1 MTTKIAGYA
10 DRTATQNFAE
20 RMQARYPSFEPTA
33 YRPLTGTEVITSK
46 LGYGSYRVHYQSD
59 EHVATL
65 RAAIEAGC
73 NLIDTSSNY
82 TDGGSETLIGNVLR
96 DMIAA
101 KDIQRDEIIVVSK
114 VGYLQGQNLDE
125 AVRRDDTCEA
135 WEEIVKYMEGCWH
148 CIHPDF
154 LTDQW
159 MRSADRLG
167 LETIDV
173 YLLHNPEYFLSDAKK
188 WASAND
194 LNAVRDT
201 YYDRIC
207 RAFVQMERFVA
218 EGKIRYYGV
227 SSNTFPS
234 PATDFEHTS
243 LNRVYD
249 AAVEAAETVHG
260 NRVESHFKVIQ
271 LPYNLF
277 EHGALTE
284 VNNQTDG
291 KDATA
296 LEVATALG
304 LGVLVN
310 RPLNAFKE
318 NRLYRLAQYP
328 YRPGL
333 DYQEAISSA
342 VDALDGVEVT
352 LRNTLM
358 DWGIFEPVKKAVDL
372 DLFYEI
378 GERLRSL
385 LSRPQNREHWEQIV
399 SQYLIPQIK
408 VYLHHTT
415 ESVSDAHLTEWE
427 QAHQEYVQAIN
438 KLLSLTAGRFNRT
451 ASQEVEWIQ
460 ETLNDHLP
468 SDQSAL
474 TLSQKSLNFVTSS
487 PGVSVALNG
496 MKRQE
501 YVTDAMEIMAVPD
514 FAPSAGQLVTE
525 VERKM

>member
-1 MTTKIAGYA
+1 MTAKIAGYA
-10 DRTATQNFAE
+10 DSVATQNFAE
-20 RMQARYPSFEPTA
+20 RMRARYPAFEPDA
-33 YRPLTGTEVITSK
+33 YRQLTGTDVITSK
-46 LGYGSYRVHYQSD
+46 IGYGSYRVHYESD

-82 TDGGSETLIGNVLR
+82 TDGGSETLIGNVLG
-96 DMIAA
+96 DMISA
-101 KDIQRDEIIVVSK
+101 KDIQRGEIIVVSK

-125 AVRRDDTCEA
+125 AVRRADTCEA
-135 WEEIVKYMEGCWH
+135 WEEVVKYMEGCWH
-148 CIHPDF
+148 CIHPDV

-159 MRSADRLG
+159 NRSAERLG

-173 YLLHNPEYFLSDAKK
+173 YLLHNPEYFLSDAQKR
-188 WASAND
+188 ASAND
-194 LNAVRDT
+194 LDSVRDT
-201 YYDRIC
+201 YYDRIY

-234 PATDFEHTS
+234 SAADFEHTS
-243 LNRVYD
+243 LNRVYN
-249 AAVEAAETVHG
+249 AAMEAAETVHG
-260 NRVESHFKVIQ
+260 NREESHFKVIQ

-291 KDATA
+291 KDATV

-318 NRLYRLAQYP
+318 NRMYRLAQYS
-328 YRPGL
+328 YRSDL
-333 DYQEAISSA
+333 DYQATISSA
-342 VDALDGVEVT
+342 VSALDGVET
-352 LRNTLM
+352 ILRNTLT
-358 DWGIFEPVKKAVDL
+358 DWGIFDQVKAAVNL
-372 DLFYEI
+372 DLFYDI
-378 GERLRSL
+378 GGKLQGFLPRV
-385 LSRPQNREHWEQIV
+385 QNREHWEQIA

-408 VYLHHTT
+408 VYLHQTT
-415 ESVSDAHLTEWE
+415 ESVSDSHLAEWE
-427 QAHQEYVQAIN
+427 QAHQEYVGELN
-438 KLLSLTAGRFNRT
+438 KLLSLITGHFNRA

-460 ETLNDHLP
+460 ATLNNHLP
-468 SDQSAL
+468 ADQSAL

-487 PGVSVALNG
+487 PGVSVVLNG
-496 MKRQE
+496 MKREQ
-501 YVTDAMEIMAVPD
+501 YVKEAMGIMSVPD
-514 FAPSAGQLVTE
+514 FGPSAGQLVAD
-525 VERKM
+525 VEREM

>member
-1 MTTKIAGYA
+1 MTAKIAGYA
-10 DRTATQNFAE
+10 DRTATQNFAD
-20 RMQARYPSFEPTA
+20 RMRARYPSFEPTA
-33 YRPLTGTEVITSK
+33 YRPLTGTDVITSK
-46 LGYGSYRVHYQSD
+46 IGYGSYRVHYQSD
-59 EHVATL
+59 EQVATL

-101 KDIQRDEIIVVSK
+101 KTIQRDEIIVVSK
-114 VGYLQGQNLDE
+114 VGYLQGQNLE
-125 AVRRDDTCEA
+125 AAEQRENSGEA
-135 WEEIVKYMEGCWH
+135 WEDVVKYMDGCWH

-154 LTDQW
+154 LIDQW
-159 MRSADRLG
+159 NRSAERLG

-173 YLLHNPEYFLSDAKK
+173 YLLHNPEYFLSDAKN
-188 WASAND
+188 WALAND

-201 YYDRIC
+201 YYERIY

-243 LNRVYD
+243 LNRVYN
-249 AAVEAAETVHG
+249 AAVEAAETVHN
-260 NRVESHFKVIQ
+260 NREEDHFKVIQ
-271 LPYNLF
+271 LPYNLL

-284 VNNQTDG
+284 GNNQNDG

-296 LEVATALG
+296 LEVATALEI
-304 LGVLVN
+304 GVLVN

-318 NRLYRLAQYP
+318 NRMYRLAQYP
-328 YRPGL
+328 YRSDL
-333 DYQEAISSA
+333 DYQEAISAA
-342 VDALDGVEVT
+342 VDALDGVEAT

-358 DWGIFEPVKKAVDL
+358 RWDIFDPVKKAVNL
-372 DLFYEI
+372 DLFYDI
-378 GERLRSL
+378 GERLGSFLNRI
-385 LSRPQNREHWEQIV
+385 QNREHWEQIV

-408 VYLHHTT
+408 VYLHQTT

-427 QAHQEYVQAIN
+427 HAQQEYVQEIN
-438 KLLSLTAGRFNRT
+438 KLLSLIAGHFNRT
-451 ASQEVEWIQ
+451 ASQEVEGIQ

-501 YVTDAMEIMAVPD
+501 YVKDAMGIMAVPD
-514 FAPSAGQLVTE
+514 FATSAGQLVAD